1 MKLGNLLLVVGWTV
15 IQPNPTPRS
24 ADGKFEVGEML
35 LAKPLRIAAAG

>member
-15 IQPNPTPRS
+15 SSSRTTPRS
-24 ADGKFEVGEML
+24 TVGKFEVGEML